1 MLLFGLVW
9 RDSFRSFLCQ
19 LYYWKE
25 VYTKLGLCFIFD
37 LLLTEQ
43 IAVDATHHMLS
54 SSELCRTVE
63 DVPKNN
69 SFAKYSLLREKQKA
83 P

>member
-1 MLLFGLVW
+1 MVVLLLGLVQ
-9 RDSFRSFLCQ
+9 RDSFRSFSCQ
-19 LYYWKE
+19 LYYWNE
-25 VYTKLGLCFIFD
+25 IYTKLGLCFIFD

-43 IAVDATHHMLS
+43 IAVDATHHMLR

-69 SFAKYSLLREKQKA
+69 NFAKRSLLS
-83 P
+83 

>member
-1 MLLFGLVW
+1 M
-9 RDSFRSFLCQ
+9 
-19 LYYWKE
+19 
-25 VYTKLGLCFIFD
+25 GLCFIFD

-43 IAVDATHHMLS
+43 IAVDTTHHMLS

-63 DVPKNN
+63 EVSKNN
-69 SFAKYSLLREKQKA
+69 SFAKGSLLREKQKA